1 MKILKF
7 GGSSLSTPINV
18 EVVCN
23 IIHRLVENSE
33 IAVVVSALNGVTDS
47 LTELAKQAKN
57 NSSSYK
63 DLLNNL
69 SIQHF
74 TTAQSLVKQ
83 DKQPAL
89 FDEMRVLFE
98 ELEEILKGVSLLKEL
113 SPRSTDLILSFGER
127 LSAKIMTE
135 VVKGTGVH
143 AEYLDARNIIVTDT
157 SHGSAKVD
165 LEASFDKIKKHF
177 AEHKSL
183 QIVTGFIASTK
194 DNITTT
200 LGRGGSDLTA
210 SLLAA
215 ALDAKEIQLWKD
227 TDGVMTANPKKVKKA
242 FPLNSLSYEE
252 AMELSHFGA
261 KVIYPPTIQPAYMK
275 KIPIRILNVFNP
287 DFNGTLITNG
297 EHPEKTK
304 KKITGIT
311 SIENISL
318 LVIQGCGMIGVSGIS
333 ARLFGTFAKE
343 KISVILITQASSEH
357 SICVAIEPKHSKK
370 AKAVIEEEF
379 KSEITEH
386 MINKIFVENDLS
398 IIAIVGENMKKT
410 IGIAGKFFSSLAKN
424 GINIVAIAQGSSELN
439 ISVVIS
445 KDNLT
450 KALNAVHQEFFLSD
464 TKTANLFVIG
474 CTGNIGSRLLE
485 QIREHYK
492 KIYDNLKLE
501 LKLVG
506 IVNTKKM
513 YFSEDGI
520 SYENYRRELEEHGE
534 TSSLDIFV
542 DRMKKMNT
550 PNSVL
555 VDCTAMSD
563 PVKLYCSA
571 LESSISVIT
580 PNKNG
585 AASSYINY
593 SRLKELAILHSTKYI
608 YETNVGAGLPI
619 INTLD
624 DLVNSGDK
632 VLRFDGILSGTL
644 SFIFTSFTGG
654 RRFSDVVKE
663 AKEKGFTEPDPRMD
677 LSGLDFARKVLIL
690 AREIGAK
697 LELKDVIIEPFI
709 PEECFKADSVASFF
723 EELKKHDDYFEK
735 MRKEA
740 EGRNERLKCIGTYAN
755 GACKISLQSIGVEHP
770 FYQLKG
776 SDNVVSFETDRYNV
790 TPVVVK
796 GPGAG
801 SDVTSAGVLADI
813 IRSFT

>member
-1 MKILKF
+1 MKVLKF
-7 GGSSLSTPINV
+7 GGSSLSTPSYV
-18 EVVCN
+18 ETVCN
-23 IIHRLVENSE
+23 IIHKSMENSK
-33 IAVVVSALNGVTDS
+33 IVVVVSALNGITNN
-47 LTELAKQAKN
+47 LAELAKLAKD

-63 DLLNNL
+63 DLLNNI
-69 SIQHF
+69 SVQHF
-74 TTAQSLVKQ
+74 TTAQSLVKPE
-83 DKQPAL
+83 KQPAL
-89 FDEMRVLFE
+89 FEEIRILLE
-98 ELEEILKGVSLLKEL
+98 ELDEVLKGVSLLKEL
-113 SPRSTDLILSFGER
+113 SPGSMDLILSFGEI
-127 LSAKIMTE
+127 LSAKILTE
-135 VVKGTGVH
+135 VIKGTGIH
-143 AEYLDARNIIVTDT
+143 AEYMDARNIIVTDT
-157 SHGSAKVD
+157 RHGSAKVD
-165 LEASFDKIKKHF
+165 IEASYSKIQRYF

-210 SLLAA
+210 SILAA
-215 ALDAKEIQLWKD
+215 ALDAEEIQLWKD
-227 TDGVMTANPKKVKKA
+227 TDGVMTTNPKKVKKA
-242 FPLNSLSYEE
+242 FPLSSLSYEE

-275 KIPIRILNVFNP
+275 KIPIRILNTFNQ
-287 DFNGTLITNG
+287 DFSGTLITSG
-297 EHPEKTK
+297 EYKGKTQ

-311 SIENISL
+311 SIEDISL
-318 LVIQGCGMIGVSGIS
+318 LVVQGCGMIGVSGIS

-357 SICVAIEPKHSKK
+357 SICVAIEPIH
-370 AKAVIEEEF
+370 AKRAKSIVEEEF
-379 KSEITEH
+379 KSEILDH
-386 MINKIFVENDLS
+386 MINRVFVENDLS

-410 IGIAGKFFSSLAKN
+410 VGIAGKFFSALAKN

-450 KALNAVHQEFFLSD
+450 KALNAVHQEFFLSE
-464 TKTANLFVIG
+464 TKTANLFVVG
-474 CTGNIGSRLLE
+474 CTGNIGSRLLD
-485 QIREHYK
+485 QIKENYQ
-492 KIYDNLKLE
+492 KILKNLKLE

-513 YFSEDGI
+513 YFLEDGI
-520 SYENYRRELEEHGE
+520 NYENYRKELEEHGE
-534 TSSLDIFV
+534 TSNLDMFV
-542 DRMKKMNT
+542 DRMKKMNM
-550 PNSVL
+550 PNSVF
-555 VDCTAMSD
+555 VDCTAIPD
-563 PVKLYCSA
+563 PVKHYCSA
-571 LESSISVIT
+571 LESSISVVT

-585 AASSYINY
+585 AASSYLEY
-593 SRLKELAILHSTKYI
+593 SKLKELATLYNTKYI

-632 VLRFDGILSGTL
+632 ILRFDGILSGTL
-644 SFIFTSFTGG
+644 SFIFTSFTGD
-654 RRFSDVVKE
+654 RKFSDVVME

-677 LSGLDFARKVLIL
+677 LSGLDFARKILIL

-709 PEECFKADSVASFF
+709 PDTCFKADSVDSFF

-740 EGRNERLKCIGTYAN
+740 EGRNEKLKCIGTYSK
-755 GACKISLQSIGVEHP
+755 GSCKISLQSIGTDHP

-776 SDNVVSFETDRYNV
+776 SDNIVSFETDRYNV
-790 TPVVVK
+790 TPVVIK